1 MTQQLENAAEVVQR
15 VASIAG
21 ELGIE
26 VADVVGNVED
36 VTKRVDEQAVS
47 AQELRRVSADL
58 ADRNREVAKLAA
70 TATETAAA
78 AVRTASD
85 SRESMRH
92 AMVDIGALV
101 SAVQAIES
109 QLSTLASSLD
119 RVGKVAR
126 GIDAIARQTN
136 LLALNATIEAAR
148 AGAAGKGFAVVASE
162 VKALAKNT
170 SDATAE
176 IDATLKEL
184 ADNTK
189 RLMADGATGVEKA
202 ATVRAGTEGFGH
214 AIDAIADALTKVD
227 RDSTVIAS
235 QANQIE
241 DNCAALLEG
250 MTEFTS
256 GFEHSAGALR
266 EARGRLG
273 GLLQRAE
280 SLIEATALSGAETI
294 DTPFVR
300 YVTDLAN
307 QISTLF
313 DDAIARGEISAADLF
328 DETYQPIAGTNPQ
341 QLKTRFTD
349 FTDRHLPHVQEPA
362 LAFDPR
368 VVFCASVD
376 RNGYL
381 PTHNKKF
388 SQPHGTDPAWNTA
401 NGRNRRIFDD
411 RVGLAAGRS
420 TKPFLV
426 QSYRR
431 DMGGGQFAMM
441 KDVSAPIRVQGRH
454 WGGLRLAYRVD
465 R

>member
-26 VADVVGNVED
+26 IADVVGNVED
-36 VTKRVDEQAVS
+36 VTRRVDEQSVS
-47 AQELRRVSADL
+47 AQELRSVSADL
-58 ADRNREVAKLAA
+58 AGRNREIARL
-70 TATETAAA
+70 AAA
-78 AVRTASD
+78 ATDTAGAAVRAAGD

-92 AMVDIGALV
+92 ALADIAALV

-126 GIDAIARQTN
+126 GIDGIARQTN

-184 ADNTK
+184 AANTK

-214 AIDAIADALTKVD
+214 AIDAIGDALAKVD
-227 RDSTVIAS
+227 RDSTVIAQ

-241 DNCAALLEG
+241 TNCSALLAG
-250 MTEFTS
+250 MTEFTQ

-300 YVTDLAN
+300 YATDVAN
-307 QISTLF
+307 KISARF
-313 DDAIARGEISAADLF
+313 DEAVARGEIAVADLF
-328 DETYQPIAGTNPQ
+328 DEKYQPVAGTNPQ
-341 QLKTRFTD
+341 QLVTRFTN
-349 FTDRHLPHVQEPA
+349 FADRHLPHFQEPA

-368 VVFCASVD
+368 VVFCAAVD

-381 PTHNKKF
+381 ATHNKKF
-388 SQPHGTDPAWNTA
+388 SQPQGTDVAWNTA
-401 NGRNRRIFDD
+401 NSRNRRIFDD

-420 TKPFLV
+420 TKDFLV

-454 WGGLRLAYRVD
+454 WGGLRLA
-465 R
+465 